1 MALIEKRVAKDGA
14 ASFRVRVRLKGY
26 PEQHATFERK
36 TDAQKWAQQTEA
48 AIREGRHF
56 RTSEA
61 KRRTLGELIDRY
73 MRDILPTK
81 PRTAPF
87 QKRQL
92 EWWKARLGEKV
103 LADVSAPGI
112 SEAKA
117 DLERGMLADG
127 AMTQKITDASGKV
140 HTRPVEPRS
149 PATVK
154 RYLAAL
160 SHAFTIAVKEWH
172 WLEQNPVNNV
182 SKPKEP
188 RGRVRYLSD
197 DERER
202 LLAAC
207 RRSSN
212 PDLYTAVILAIST
225 GARRMEIMS
234 LRWKQVDL
242 NRGVITLSQTKNGE
256 IRALPLTAKALELM
270 KERAKVRRLDSD
282 LVFPASRAPR
292 KPLHPEQ
299 AKQAKPVDLR
309 KPFEKALQEAGIV
322 DFVFHDLRHT
332 CASYLAMNG
341 ASLAEIAEVL
351 GHKTLQMVKRY
362 AHLSQAHVARVV
374 ERMNERVFG

>member
-1 MALIEKRVAKDGA
+1 VALIEKRVAKDGA

-36 TDAQKWAQQTEA
+36 TDAQKWAQRTES

-61 KRRTLGELIDRY
+61 KRRTLGEMIDRY
-73 MRDILPTK
+73 MRDILPSK

-92 EWWKARLGEKV
+92 EWWKARLGEKI
-103 LADVSAPGI
+103 LADVTAPVI

-117 DLERGMLADG
+117 DLERGMAADG
-127 AMTQKITDASGKV
+127 TMTKKVQDASGKV
-140 HTRPVEPRS
+140 HNRPMEPRS

-197 DERER
+197 DERAR

-207 RRSSN
+207 QKSSN
-212 PDLYTAVILAIST
+212 CDLYTVVILAIST
-225 GARRMEIMS
+225 GARRMELMS

-242 NRGVITLSQTKNGE
+242 NRGVITLTQTKNGE
-256 IRALPLTAKALELM
+256 IRALPLTAKALGLM
-270 KERAKVRRLDSD
+270 KERAKVRRLDCD
-282 LVFPASRAPR
+282 LVFPSNRA
-292 KPLHPEQ
+292 
-299 AKQAKPVDLR
+299 AKNTGDAKNQLVKPVDLR
-309 KPFEKALQEAGIV
+309 KPFEQALQDAAIV